1 MSMYSLTIIRENMD
15 LQEILTNHMLW
26 LADSS
31 TGCKADLQGA
41 DLRVAD
47 LQGADLRWADL
58 RVADLRWAN
67 MQGANLQVADL
78 RGANLRWANMQ
89 GANMQGAKIL
99 IGNKEII
106 L

>member
-47 LQGADLRWADL
+47 LQGANLRG
-58 RVADLRWAN
+58 AN
-67 MQGANLQVADL
+67 MQGADL

>member
-1 MSMYSLTIIRENMD
+1 MSMYSLTIIGENMD

-47 LQGADLRWADL
+47 LQGADLR
-58 RVADLRWAN
+58 
-67 MQGANLQVADL
+67 
-78 RGANLRWANMQ
+78 GANLRWANMQ